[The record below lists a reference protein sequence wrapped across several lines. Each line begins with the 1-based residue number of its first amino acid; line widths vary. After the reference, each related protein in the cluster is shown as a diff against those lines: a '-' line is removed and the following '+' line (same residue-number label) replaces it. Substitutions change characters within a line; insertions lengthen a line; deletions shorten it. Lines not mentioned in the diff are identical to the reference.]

1 MGEFIL
7 IDRVTNMTSAC
18 GVVENVNAE
27 EHGLYEG
34 RVDRKVRA
42 AVKGQTAVTIEFI
55 KSDKVNRAFVEDVEK
70 AAEILEKN
78 GFTYTITEKVLHIDG
93 RHTYLYAPAQGED
106 ISLVLKHLHRA
117 GIVVLLLVDKKQAD
131 SITNK
136 NENYITNWSENGTE
150 VEEVAAYI
158 RKQSVYGEAS
168 VRNGNYI

>member
-1 MGEFIL
+1 M
-7 IDRVTNMTSAC
+7 
-18 GVVENVNAE
+18 
-27 EHGLYEG
+27 
-34 RVDRKVRA
+34 
-42 AVKGQTAVTIEFI
+42 
-55 KSDKVNRAFVEDVEK
+55 EDV
-70 AAEILEKN
+70 
-78 GFTYTITEKVLHIDG
+78 EKVLHIDG

>member
-1 MGEFIL
+1 MGDFIL

-18 GVVENVNAE
+18 GVVENVNTE

-42 AVKGQTAVTIEFI
+42 AVKGQTAVTVEFI
-55 KSDKVNRAFVEDVEK
+55 KSDKVNRAFVEDV
-70 AAEILEKN
+70 
-78 GFTYTITEKVLHIDG
+78 EKVLHIDG

>member
-1 MGEFIL
+1 M
-7 IDRVTNMTSAC
+7 
-18 GVVENVNAE
+18 VENVNAE

-42 AVKGQTAVTIEFI
+42 AVKGQTAVTVEFI
-55 KSDKVNRAFVEDVEK
+55 KSDKVNRAFVEDV
-70 AAEILEKN
+70 
-78 GFTYTITEKVLHIDG
+78 EKVLHIDG